1 MIRGEISP
9 KELANDDEELYF
21 DQKTR
26 DNIKRLQKE
35 ELERNST
42 GFYDEMK
49 KKINKNASEE
59 CRFCRAKAAYC
70 EDQKQI
76 RASD

>member
-1 MIRGEISP
+1 MAKDSEEI
-9 KELANDDEELYF
+9 YF

-26 DNIKRLQKE
+26 DNIAKIQRE

-49 KKINKNASEE
+49 KKINKDA
-59 CRFCRAKAAYC
+59 C
-70 EDQKQI
+70 
-76 RASD
+76 